1 MIDRLGIRASGSQ
14 SLEDICCMEDSWW
27 QFLSL
32 GSCGVSRENDGLE
45 LWRVPKF
52 RLWKITETLRTGPRL
67 YSLSPLGE
75 GGPGWGRVRLEKV
88 LRLYGLLPSHPDSHD
103 TCVSQQS

>member
-1 MIDRLGIRASGSQ
+1 
-14 SLEDICCMEDSWW
+14 MEDSWW

-52 RLWKITETLRTGPRL
+52 RLWKITETLRTGPRP

-75 GGPGWGRVRLEKV
+75 GGPGWGRVKLEKV